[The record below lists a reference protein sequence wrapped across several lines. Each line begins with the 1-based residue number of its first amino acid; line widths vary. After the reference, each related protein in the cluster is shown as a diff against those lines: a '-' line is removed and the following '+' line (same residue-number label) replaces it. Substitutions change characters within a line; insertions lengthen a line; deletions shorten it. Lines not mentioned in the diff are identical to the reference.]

1 MIILRLADGTEMEI
15 AWIGV
20 SELDGSLRF
29 EVINGDMLTLV
40 SLFYNPK
47 NTAVLTRVFDEDKK
61 TFEGFTTFKG
71 VDRKYGSGNIVVA
84 LTKE

>member
-40 SLFYNPK
+40 SLFYNPQ
-47 NTAVLTRVFDEDKK
+47 NTAILTRVFDGSEL
-61 TFEGFTTFKG
+61 TFEGFTSFKG
-71 VDRKYGSGNIVVA
+71 VDKKFGNGNIVVA